1 LSGSPKLADDGIR
14 LTATQLRQR
23 RSRSIGIA
31 VALAAT
37 VAFFYV
43 VTIAKIGANILDRA
57 L

>member
-1 LSGSPKLADDGIR
+1 MSGSPKLAGDGIK

-43 VTIAKIGANILDRA
+43 VTIAKLGVNISERVL
-57 L
+57 

>member
-1 LSGSPKLADDGIR
+1 MSGGPEAVGNGIE
-14 LTATQLRQR
+14 LTAEQLRQR

-37 VAFFYV
+37 VLFFYV
-43 VTIAKIGANILDRA
+43 VTIAKIGVNILERA